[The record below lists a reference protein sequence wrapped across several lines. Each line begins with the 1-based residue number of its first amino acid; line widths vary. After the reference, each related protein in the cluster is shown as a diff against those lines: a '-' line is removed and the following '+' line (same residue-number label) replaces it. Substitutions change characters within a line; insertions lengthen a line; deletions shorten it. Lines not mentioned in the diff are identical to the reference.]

1 MIRKVITD
9 AITELLKEEGVEAPT
24 LNDDTILLSTELDS
38 LGFAVLV
45 VRLEEYLGYD
55 PFTSMKEAI
64 YPKTLKD
71 LIEIYEQNKPE

>member
-1 MIRKVITD
+1 MIRKIITD
-9 AITELLKEEGVEAPT
+9 AITDLLKEEGIEAPL
-24 LNDDTILLSTELDS
+24 LNDDTILLNTGLDS

-45 VRLEEYLGYD
+45 VRLEDYLGYD

-71 LIEIYEQNKPE
+71 LIEIYEQNKP

>member
-1 MIRKVITD
+1 MVRQVIID
-9 AITELLKEEGVEAPT
+9 AMTELLKEEGIEAPL

-45 VRLEEYLGYD
+45 VRLEDYLGYD

-71 LIEIYEQNKPE
+71 LIEIYEQYKS

>member
-1 MIRKVITD
+1 MIRKIIID
-9 AITELLKEEGVEAPT
+9 AITDLLKEEGIEAPL
-24 LNDDTILLSTELDS
+24 LNDDTILLSTGLDS

-45 VRLEEYLGYD
+45 VRLEDYLGYD

-71 LIEIYEQNKPE
+71 LIEIYEQNKP

>member
-1 MIRKVITD
+1 MIRKIITD
-9 AITELLKEEGVEAPT
+9 AITDLLKEEGIEAPL
-24 LNDDTILLSTELDS
+24 LNDDTILLSTGLDS

-45 VRLEEYLGYD
+45 VRLEDYLGYD

-71 LIEIYEQNKPE
+71 LIEIYEQNKP

>member
-1 MIRKVITD
+1 MVRQVITD
-9 AITELLKEEGVEAPT
+9 AITELLKEEGIEAPP

-45 VRLEEYLGYD
+45 VRLEDYLGYD

-71 LIEIYEQNKPE
+71 LIEIYEQYKP